1 MTAELIMLFWA
12 VVLTFLQ
19 VIATVIL
26 CNIQASPTELAGNRD
41 TFVPEGIAGRASR
54 AHRNMLEN
62 LPLFASLV
70 LIVHVAGLNSD
81 TSILGAQIFVIA
93 RLAFAIIY
101 IIGIPWIRTAAFLIS
116 VVGLVMVSWPIWPLS
131 WG

>member
-62 LPLFASLV
+62 LPLFAALV
-70 LIVHVAGLNSD
+70 LIVHVAGLSSD
-81 TSILGAQIFVIA
+81 TSVLGAQIFVIA

-101 IIGIPWIRTAAFLIS
+101 ITGIPWIRTAAFLIS
-116 VVGLVMVSWPIWPLS
+116 VAGLVMVSWPIWPLS

>member
-1 MTAELIMLFWA
+1 MTAELIMLFVA

-62 LPLFASLV
+62 LPLFAALV
-70 LIVHVAGLNSD
+70 LIVHVAGLSSD
-81 TSILGAQIFVIA
+81 TSVLGAQIFVIA

-131 WG
+131 CG

>member
-41 TFVPEGIAGRASR
+41 TFAPEGIAGRASR

-62 LPLFASLV
+62 LPLFAALV
-70 LIVHVAGLNSD
+70 LIVHVAGLSSD
-81 TSILGAQIFVIA
+81 GSVLGAQIFVIA
-93 RLAFAIIY
+93 RLAAAIIY
-101 IIGIPWIRTAAFLIS
+101 IIGIPWLRTAAFGIS
-116 VVGLVMVSWPIWPLS
+116 VVGLVLVAWPILTA
-131 WG
+131 

>member
-12 VVLTFLQ
+12 VALTFLQ
-19 VIATVIL
+19 VLATIIL
-26 CNIQASPTELAGNRD
+26 CNIQASLTELAGNRD

-62 LPLFASLV
+62 LPLFAALV
-70 LIVHVAGLNSD
+70 LIVHVAGLSSD
-81 TSILGAQIFVIA
+81 ASVLGAQIFVIA

-101 IIGIPWIRTAAFLIS
+101 IIGIPWLRTAAFLIS

-131 WG
+131 YG

>member
-12 VVLTFLQ
+12 VALTFLQ

-41 TFVPEGIAGRASR
+41 TFAPEGIAGRASR

-62 LPLFASLV
+62 LPLFAALV
-70 LIVHVAGLNSD
+70 LIVHVAGLSSD

>member
-41 TFVPEGIAGRASR
+41 TFAPEGIAGRASR

-62 LPLFASLV
+62 LPLFAALV
-70 LIVHVAGLNSD
+70 LIVHVAGLSSD
-81 TSILGAQIFVIA
+81 TSVFGAQIFVIA

>member
-62 LPLFASLV
+62 LPLFAALV
-70 LIVHVAGLNSD
+70 LIVHVAGLSSD
-81 TSILGAQIFVIA
+81 TSVLGAQIFVIA

-116 VVGLVMVSWPIWPLS
+116 VAGLVMVSWPIWPLS

>member
-12 VVLTFLQ
+12 VALTFSQ
-19 VIATVIL
+19 VLATVIL
-26 CNIQASPTELAGNRD
+26 CNIQTSPTELAGNRD

-62 LPLFASLV
+62 LPLFAALV
-70 LIVHVAGLNSD
+70 LIVHVAGLSSD

>member
-41 TFVPEGIAGRASR
+41 TFSPEGIAGRASR

-62 LPLFASLV
+62 LPLFAALV
-70 LIVHVAGLNSD
+70 LIVHVAGLSSD

>member
-41 TFVPEGIAGRASR
+41 TFAPEGIAGRASR

-62 LPLFASLV
+62 LPLFAALV
-70 LIVHVAGLNSD
+70 LIVHVAGLSSD
-81 TSILGAQIFVIA
+81 TSVLGAQIFVIA

>member
-1 MTAELIMLFWA
+1 MLFWA

-26 CNIQASPTELAGNRD
+26 GNIQSSPTELAGNRD
-41 TFVPEGIAGRASR
+41 TFAPEGIAGRASR

-62 LPLFASLV
+62 LPLFAALV
-70 LIVHVAGLNSD
+70 LIVHVAGLSSD

-101 IIGIPWIRTAAFLIS
+101 IIGFPWIRTAAFLIS
-116 VVGLVMVSWPIWPLS
+116 VVGLVMVSWPIWPPS

>member
-62 LPLFASLV
+62 LPLFAALV
-70 LIVHVAGLNSD
+70 LIVHVAGLSSD
-81 TSILGAQIFVIA
+81 TSVLGAQIFVIA